1 MSGAAHVQEFLDA
14 QPNIAGIINRERQ
27 FVLVNEQ
34 LLEMLGLSDV
44 EDILGRRLGEA
55 LKCVHSKDFK
65 GGCETSESC
74 RYCGAVQAIV
84 ECQRTG
90 SKVSNECRITC
101 FSDDGPEAMD
111 LLVTAS
117 PCVLNNYEYVI
128 LAVSDIGA
136 QKRRSALERVFFHD
150 VINTATTLHLLIE
163 ELEDGYSDATQELP
177 VLKRLTGSLLDDVIA
192 QRDLGAAER
201 GELRV
206 VVAPLDPLEVLQDVV
221 LQLSGASAGSGKTIQ
236 IDPAS
241 RAPVMQSDERLL
253 RRTLFNMLKN
263 ALEAEPAG
271 AEIEAGVEQADGR
284 VRFRV
289 RNETVMPRE
298 VRLNIFQRSFSTKG
312 EGRGLGTYSM
322 KLLAERYLRGKVSF
336 ESSEGR
342 GTVFTAEFPL
352 SMSERPSGSG

>member
-1 MSGAAHVQEFLDA
+1 
-14 QPNIAGIINRERQ
+14 
-27 FVLVNEQ
+27 
-34 LLEMLGLSDV
+34 
-44 EDILGRRLGEA
+44 
-55 LKCVHSKDFK
+55 
-65 GGCETSESC
+65 
-74 RYCGAVQAIV
+74 
-84 ECQRTG
+84 
-90 SKVSNECRITC
+90 
-101 FSDDGPEAMD
+101 
-111 LLVTAS
+111 
-117 PCVLNNYEYVI
+117 
-128 LAVSDIGA
+128 
-136 QKRRSALERVFFHD
+136 
-150 VINTATTLHLLIE
+150 
-163 ELEDGYSDATQELP
+163 
-177 VLKRLTGSLLDDVIA
+177 
-192 QRDLGAAER
+192 
-201 GELRV
+201 V

>member
-1 MSGAAHVQEFLDA
+1 VIASEHEAVSGAAHVQEFLDA

-177 VLKRLTGSLLDDVIA
+177 VLKRL
-192 QRDLGAAER
+192 R
-201 GELRV
+201 G
-206 VVAPLDPLEVLQDVV
+206 PCW
-221 LQLSGASAGSGKTIQ
+221 T
-236 IDPAS
+236 
-241 RAPVMQSDERLL
+241 M
-253 RRTLFNMLKN
+253 
-263 ALEAEPAG
+263 
-271 AEIEAGVEQADGR
+271 
-284 VRFRV
+284 
-289 RNETVMPRE
+289 
-298 VRLNIFQRSFSTKG
+298 
-312 EGRGLGTYSM
+312 
-322 KLLAERYLRGKVSF
+322 
-336 ESSEGR
+336 SSPR
-342 GTVFTAEFPL
+342 GTLARRSAE
-352 SMSERPSGSG
+352 SCAWWWHRWTRWRSSRTWCCS